1 MNQFRTINFGHCIY
15 TNQRLIISTGYR
27 IYSNFQLIYTNNH
40 LINTHQHLMPTHI
53 QRINNYLY
61 CTNSHIF
68 RTNIIFFSI
77 NTNILLARPHFAQ
90 YFLFHLHTKIIYLH
104 IPNIILRFAQQK
116 LLKIS
121 EWFLGRL
128 LIPLSIRFKG
138 MD

>member
-1 MNQFRTINFGHCIY
+1 MNQFRTINFGYRIY

-68 RTNIIFFSI
+68 RTNIIFFLI
-77 NTNILLARPHFAQ
+77 TMNILLTRTHLAQ
-90 YFLFHLHTKIIYLH
+90 NFLFFHAQISFILH
-104 IPNIILRFAQQK
+104 IPNIILRFVIPIILFQQFN
-116 LLKIS
+116 S
-121 EWFLGRL
+121 RRRL
-128 LIPLSIRFKG
+128 CRRLSI
-138 MD
+138 